1 CLDSTRSGLRRKL
14 LSAVKGGQSF
24 ELGDFGFQLADA
36 GGEVGDG
43 DVFLAVAA
51 GKLFDFDFQRRV
63 FLPFEVKLGFQT
75 GDALRPL
82 LEVVVG
88 ALEDGV
94 DDIHVVGAF
103 FEAVTEEVA
112 EEAAKEPR
120 DECDE
125 DGFGLDWMR
134 WGDSAGLSAVGKDM

>member
-1 CLDSTRSGLRRKL
+1 
-14 LSAVKGGQSF
+14 
-24 ELGDFGFQLADA
+24 
-36 GGEVGDG
+36 VGDG

-51 GKLFDFDFQRRV
+51 GKLFDFDFQGGV

-112 EEAAKEPR
+112 EEAAKERR
-120 DECDE
+120 DEGDE
-125 DGFGLDWMR
+125 DGFGHDWMR